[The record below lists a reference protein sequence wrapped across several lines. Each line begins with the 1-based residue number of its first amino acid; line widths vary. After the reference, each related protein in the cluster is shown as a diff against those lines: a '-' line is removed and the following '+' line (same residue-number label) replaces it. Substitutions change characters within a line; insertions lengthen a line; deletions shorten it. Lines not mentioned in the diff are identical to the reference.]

1 MSTIT
6 HPHTDVCLVGMGWVS
21 GIVAAE
27 LTRAGLHVVG
37 LERGQNRGTQDWQR
51 DHDELRYGLNYEMMQ
66 DTSLETWSLRH
77 DLRETAL
84 PIRTL
89 GSFLPGEG
97 LGGAGVHWNGMT
109 WRFHPRD
116 FQIRSHTIQRYGAS
130 SIPSDVTI
138 QDWGVTYDQLEP
150 YYDRF
155 EKMAGISG
163 KAGHLNGKI
172 VAGGN
177 PFEGN
182 RKSEYP
188 TPPQKHGLVH
198 QMFADGARKVGMHP
212 FPVPS
217 ANLSQQYTNPD
228 GITRAGCTYC
238 GFCEKFGCEVGAKAD
253 ATVTVIPIA
262 MRTGKLE
269 MRFGANVVGFDHS
282 GAHVSAVRYIDA
294 AGNEHVQPAN
304 MFLLASFIFNNVRL
318 LLQSKLGRPYNPGSG
333 DGVVGKN
340 YAYQVSAGGQGF
352 FYDKDFKPYMNSG
365 SNGWALDD
373 WNADNFD
380 HHGLGFIG
388 GGIVQCTP
396 TGGRPIEQGTTVPK
410 GTPRWGPQWKAALKK
425 SYGHVMNVGMQGEV
439 IANRNHFLDLDPTY
453 RDRYGNPL
461 LRITFDWTPN
471 ERKMVGFMSQ
481 KFAKILQAAG
491 AKDISVTKD
500 LEPHYDTVRYQSTH
514 NTGGTIM
521 GSDPH
526 TSVVNSYLQMWDVQ
540 NLFVVGSSNFPQNA
554 GFNPTGTVG
563 ALAYRA
569 AEGMKKYHARP
580 GALA

>member
-6 HPHTDVCLVGMGWVS
+6 HPHTDCVIVGMGWVG
-21 GIVAAE
+21 GIISSE

-37 LERGQNRGTQDWQR
+37 LERGQNRSTQDWQR

-66 DTSLETWSLRH
+66 DTSQETWSLRH
-77 DLRETAL
+77 DTRETAL

-116 FQIRSHTIQRYGAS
+116 FQIRSHQIQRYGAS
-130 SIPSDVTI
+130 SIPADVTI

-172 VAGGN
+172 VSGGN

-182 RKSEYP
+182 RRSEYP
-188 TPPQKHGLVH
+188 TPPQKKSLQH
-198 QMFADGARKVGMHP
+198 QMFIDATSKVGMHP

-269 MRFGANVVGFDHS
+269 MRFGANVVGIDHS
-282 GAHVSAVRYIDA
+282 GGRATGVRYFDP
-294 AGNEHVQPAN
+294 AGNEHVQPAT
-304 MFLLASFIFNNVRL
+304 MVLVASFIFNNVRL
-318 LLQSKLGRPYNPGSG
+318 LLQSKLGRPYDSTTG

-340 YAYQVSAGGQGF
+340 YAYQVSAGGAGF

-365 SNGWALDD
+365 SNGIAIDD

-388 GGIVQCTP
+388 GGVVQCNP
-396 TGGRPIEQGTTVPK
+396 TGGRPVEQGTTVPH
-410 GTPRWGPQWKAALKK
+410 GTPRWGAQWKAALKK

-439 IANRNHFLDLDPTY
+439 IANRYHFMDLDPTY

-471 ERKMVGFMSQ
+471 ERKMVAFMST
-481 KFAKILQAAG
+481 KFTKILQAAG
-491 AKDISVTKD
+491 GKDINVMKD

-514 NTGGTIM
+514 NTGGTIV

-526 TSVVNSYLQMWDVQ
+526 TSVVNTYLQMWDAENV
-540 NLFVVGSSNFPQNA
+540 FVVGASNFPQNA